1 MILAGGLVGYGVAGL
16 GFRAYIVSG
25 IDALGIAVDGS
36 KSRFY
41 VFQNSMLAWRF
52 DWLTLI

>member
-1 MILAGGLVGYGVAGL
+1 MGYGVAGL
-16 GFRAYIVSG
+16 GFRAYIVFVS
-25 IDALGIAVDGS
+25 DALGIAVDGS